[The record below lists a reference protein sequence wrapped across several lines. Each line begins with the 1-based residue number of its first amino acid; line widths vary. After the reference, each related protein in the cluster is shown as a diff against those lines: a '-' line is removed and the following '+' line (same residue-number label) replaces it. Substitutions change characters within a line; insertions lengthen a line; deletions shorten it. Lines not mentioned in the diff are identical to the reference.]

1 MMAEL
6 KVTLKRSII
15 GRPQNQRDT
24 VKALGL
30 TKINSSV
37 VKPAND
43 AIKGMINT
51 VSHLVDVEEV

>member
-1 MMAEL
+1 MAEL
-6 KVTLKRSII
+6 KITLKRSII

-30 TKINSSV
+30 TKLNSTV

-43 AIKGMINT
+43 TIKGMVNT

>member
-1 MMAEL
+1 MTEL

-37 VKPAND
+37 VKPANE

-51 VSHLVDVEEV
+51 VSHLVDVEEI

>member
-1 MMAEL
+1 MAEL
-6 KVTLKRSII
+6 KITLKRSII

-37 VKPAND
+37 VKPANE

-51 VSHLVDVEEV
+51 VSHLVDVEEI

>member
-1 MMAEL
+1 MAEL
-6 KVTLKRSII
+6 KVTLKRSVI
-15 GRPQNQRDT
+15 GRPQNQKDT

-30 TKINSSV
+30 GKVNSSV

>member
-1 MMAEL
+1 MAEL
-6 KVTLKRSII
+6 KITLKRSVI

-30 TKINSSV
+30 GKVNTSV

-43 AIKGMINT
+43 AIKGMVNT
-51 VSHLVDVEEV
+51 VAHLVDVEEI

>member
-1 MMAEL
+1 MAEL
-6 KVTLKRSII
+6 KVTLKRSVI

-30 TKINSSV
+30 NKLNSTV

>member
-1 MMAEL
+1 MAEL

-37 VKPAND
+37 IKPSNE

-51 VSHLVDVEEV
+51 VSHLVDVEEI